1 MIRITDVIALSES
14 EIQETFIR
22 SPGPGG
28 QNVNK
33 VATAVQ
39 LRFDAAHSPNIPQDV
54 FARLSRLAGSRMTKD
69 GVIVLTAK
77 RARSQ
82 ERNRQDARERLIALI
97 RDAATPP
104 KARRTTKPPR
114 ASRRARL
121 ESKRRVAKLKRLR
134 RPARPED
141 D

>member
-1 MIRITDVIALSES
+1 MIEITDAITLSDS
-14 EIQETFIR
+14 EIEERFIR

-54 FARLSRLAGSRMTKD
+54 FARLTRLAGGRLTKG
-69 GVIVLTAK
+69 GVIVLTAS
-77 RARSQ
+77 RFRSQ
-82 ERNRQDARERLIALI
+82 ERNRADALERLVALL
-97 RDAATPP
+97 RAAATPA
-104 KARRTTKPPR
+104 KTRRKTKPPA

-121 ESKRRVAKLKRLR
+121 EQKRRVGDLKKLR
-134 RPARPED
+134 RPARPD
-141 D
+141 DD

>member
-1 MIRITDVIALSES
+1 MIEITDAITLSEN
-14 EIQETFIR
+14 EIAETFIR

-54 FARLSRLAGSRMTKD
+54 FARLSRLAGGRMTKE
-69 GVIVLTAK
+69 GVIILTAN
-77 RARSQ
+77 RSRSQ
-82 ERNRQDARERLIALI
+82 EQNREDARERLIALI
-97 RDAATPP
+97 RDAATAP
-104 KARRTTKPPR
+104 KPRRTTKPPW

-121 ESKRRVAKLKRLR
+121 ESKRRVAKLKKLR

>member
-1 MIRITDVIALSES
+1 MIEITDAITLSDN
-14 EIQETFIR
+14 EIEETFIR

-69 GVIVLTAK
+69 GVIVLTAN
-77 RARSQ
+77 RFRSRGQ
-82 ERNRQDARERLIALI
+82 NREDARQRLIALI
-97 RDAATPP
+97 RDAAIPP
-104 KARRTTKPPR
+104 KPRRTTKPPS

-121 ESKRRVAKLKRLR
+121 ESKRRVGVLKKLR

-141 D
+141 E

>member
-1 MIRITDVIALSES
+1 MIEITDAITLSDS
-14 EIQETFIR
+14 EIEERFIR

-54 FARLSRLAGSRMTKD
+54 FARLTRLAGGRLTKG
-69 GVIVLTAK
+69 GVIVLTAS
-77 RARSQ
+77 RFRSQ
-82 ERNRQDARERLIALI
+82 ERNRADALERLVALL
-97 RDAATPP
+97 RAAATPA
-104 KARRTTKPPR
+104 KTRRKTKPPT

-121 ESKRRVAKLKRLR
+121 EQKRRVGDLKKLR
-134 RPARPED
+134 RPARPD
-141 D
+141 DD